1 VRGCPTVQQCVA
13 QQTSAG
19 VAHQRSSKGFLGEG
33 GEEGG
38 VNIGVEE
45 KRRTAV
51 QNKLSSMLFK
61 HKEGLKKDIAKKRA
75 ILAKELSLEI
85 AKVVKIT

>member
-1 VRGCPTVQQCVA
+1 MRGAMVKTVR
-13 QQTSAG
+13 
-19 VAHQRSSKGFLGEG
+19 R
-33 GEEGG
+33 GG
-38 VNIGVEE
+38 VSVGVEE

-75 ILAKELSLEI
+75 ILEKELSLEI
-85 AKVVKIT
+85 AKVV